1 MSTTPAPGRTAADLR
16 VGETG
21 TVDRIVG
28 GGALRRRL
36 LELGVLRGARI
47 RVVRVAPM
55 GDPIELEV
63 RGASLSI
70 RHYDAHSIRLA
81 ASGASAPHLV
91 DAPSETDDTKD
102 AS

>member
-1 MSTTPAPGRTAADLR
+1 MTNAGVPSRTVADLR

-21 TVDRIVG
+21 IVERIVG

-36 LELGVLRGARI
+36 LELGVLPGARV
-47 RVVRVAPM
+47 RVVRIAPL

-63 RGASLSI
+63 RHASVSI

-81 ASGASAPHLV
+81 PRLAEGAVA
-91 DAPSETDDTKD
+91 A
-102 AS
+102 

>member
-1 MSTTPAPGRTAADLR
+1 MSTTPAPGRTVADLR

-21 TVDRIVG
+21 MVDRIVG

-36 LELGVLRGARI
+36 LELGVLRGATI
-47 RVVRVAPM
+47 RVVRVAPL

-81 ASGASAPHLV
+81 SAAKTSPLV
-91 DAPSETDDTKD
+91 VDSPDAED

>member
-21 TVDRIVG
+21 VVDRIVG

-36 LELGVLRGARI
+36 LELGVLRGAAI
-47 RVVRVAPM
+47 RVVRIAPL

-81 ASGASAPHLV
+81 ATTPSAPHVV
-91 DAPSETDDTKD
+91 DAPAPDSDAKD

>member
-1 MSTTPAPGRTAADLR
+1 MTTAPPPGRTAADLR

-36 LELGVLRGARI
+36 LELGVLRGTRI
-47 RVVRVAPM
+47 RVVRIAPL

-81 ASGASAPHLV
+81 PASEAA
-91 DAPSETDDTKD
+91 
-102 AS
+102 

>member
-1 MSTTPAPGRTAADLR
+1 MTTAPAPGRTAADLR
-16 VGETG
+16 VGEIG

-36 LELGVLRGARI
+36 LELGVLRGTRI
-47 RVVRVAPM
+47 RVVRIAPL

-81 ASGASAPHLV
+81 SAGHE
-91 DAPSETDDTKD
+91 AAE
-102 AS
+102 

>member
-1 MSTTPAPGRTAADLR
+1 MSTTPAPGRTVADLR

-55 GDPIELEV
+55 GDPIELEL

-70 RHYDAHSIRLA
+70 RHYDAHSIRLVK
-81 ASGASAPHLV
+81 GDASAPSV
-91 DAPSETDDTKD
+91 GRGPDEAKATS
-102 AS
+102 

>member
-1 MSTTPAPGRTAADLR
+1 MTTTPLPGRTAADLR

-21 TVDRIVG
+21 VVERIVG

-36 LELGVLRGARI
+36 LELGVLRGAPIRI
-47 RVVRVAPM
+47 VRIAPL

-70 RHYDAHSIRLA
+70 RHYDAHAIRLA
-81 ASGASAPHLV
+81 HGRASAPP
-91 DAPSETDDTKD
+91 ATSEDP
-102 AS
+102 A

>member
-1 MSTTPAPGRTAADLR
+1 MTTAPPPSRSAADLR

-21 TVDRIVG
+21 VVDRIVG

-36 LELGVLRGARI
+36 LELGVLRGTPI
-47 RVVRVAPM
+47 RVVRIAPL

-70 RHYDAHSIRLA
+70 RHYDAHSIRLTPKQPSA
-81 ASGASAPHLV
+81 A
-91 DAPSETDDTKD
+91 
-102 AS
+102 